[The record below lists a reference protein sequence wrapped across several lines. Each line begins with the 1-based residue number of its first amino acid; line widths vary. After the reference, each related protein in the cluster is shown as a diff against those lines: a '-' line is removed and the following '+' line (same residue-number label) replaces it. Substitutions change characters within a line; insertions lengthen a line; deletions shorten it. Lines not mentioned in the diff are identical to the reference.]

1 MYSSGQWSYAC
12 LLSAFPCVLGLVLY
26 IFRWVLFIYLCDAF
40 GLFYS
45 TMPCCVEDFLWHLN
59 VLLFGDFLEH
69 LNVSMQHCEY
79 ENTLYRYYGLLCLS
93 MVLLM
98 SSSLC
103 GCCRFHRPSGLSIDN
118 HCCWFGAVSLMVAW
132 YYGAFIVRCFCCF
145 VATQSI
151 LVGAYLK
158 CWFSISCNC
167 ENYSYVYFLVK
178 TSWDF
183 LKMHRMKTISNQLA
197 LLLIDLL

>member
-1 MYSSGQWSYAC
+1 MSVATLYSSGQWSYAC

-59 VLLFGDFLEH
+59 VSFFEDFLEH
-69 LNVSMQHCEY
+69 LHVSMQHCEY
-79 ENTLYRYYGLLCLS
+79 ENTLYRYYCLLRLS

-98 SSSLC
+98 SLSLC

-118 HCCWFGAVSLMVAW
+118 YCCWSGPVLFNGGM
-132 YYGAFIVRCFCCF
+132 
-145 VATQSI
+145 I
-151 LVGAYLK
+151 LWSFH
-158 CWFSISCNC
+158 CS
-167 ENYSYVYFLVK
+167 
-178 TSWDF
+178 
-183 LKMHRMKTISNQLA
+183 A
-197 LLLIDLL
+197 LLLLCCYAIYSCWCILKMLISYFLQLRKLFLCIFSCQQVLGLS